1 MEQNFRQTAE
11 QKMSKA
17 ISVLKS
23 DFDKIRTGRAHPS
36 ILDQISVDYYGTM
49 TPINQVASVTLLD
62 NQTLSV
68 VPWEKNLISP
78 IEKAILESNIGLNPS
93 SVGDLIK
100 VPMPPLSQERR
111 RELIKVVKGF
121 AEDCKVSIRN
131 IRREANDAS
140 KKKLKEKEISSDE
153 DKRFQEE
160 IQKLTNANIKS
171 VDSCLAIKEQEIMT
185 I

>member
-1 MEQNFRQTAE
+1 MEINFKQTAE
-11 QKMSKA
+11 QKMNNA
-17 ISVLKS
+17 INVLKS

-49 TPINQVASVTLLD
+49 TPINQVASVTVLD
-62 NQTLSV
+62 SQTLSV
-68 VPWEKNLISP
+68 VPWEKNLISS
-78 IEKAILESNIGLNPS
+78 IERAILESNIGLNPS

-100 VPMPPLSQERR
+100 IPMPPLSQERR
-111 RELIKVVKGF
+111 RELVKVVKGY

-160 IQKLTNANIKS
+160 IQKLTNANIKN
-171 VDSCLAIKEQEIMT
+171 VDSYLSVKEQEIMT
-185 I
+185 V